1 MVSESW
7 DKLKALYAVETLQG
21 YTEKDIELL
30 KGIFGTLPRVL
41 EEFYRTA
48 GRTETI
54 YNGEDEWVLPE
65 HYQKREWLRHPD
77 YMILLNE
84 AQYVCCAG
92 IRKEDLHLPDPP
104 VYVMQGEENWV
115 LCAPTTSEFLNA
127 ALTYESVYT
136 FPYSPEEFYLLT
148 KEEVELIN
156 TRLTKLPYEMT
167 NWIGGV
173 HITLFQNEKDN
184 LAAIMDCGDGMP
196 DMLYGAA
203 SEASYEKIQL
213 ALCGIGEPM

>member
-7 DKLKALYAVETLQG
+7 DKFKALYAVETLQG
-21 YTEKDIELL
+21 YTERDIELL

-41 EEFYRTA
+41 EDFYRTA
-48 GRTETI
+48 GRTEAI
-54 YNGEDEWVLPE
+54 YYGEDEWVLPE
-65 HYQKREWLRHPD
+65 HYQKREWLRHPE

-92 IRKEDLHLPDPP
+92 IRKRDLYLSDPP
-104 VYVMQGEENWV
+104 VYVMQNDEHWA

-127 ALTYESVYT
+127 ALTYEAVYT

-148 KEEVELIN
+148 KKDVERIN
-156 TRLTKLPYEMT
+156 TRLTKLPYEMA

-184 LAAIMDCGDGMP
+184 LAVVMDCGDGMP

-203 SEASYEKIQL
+203 SEASYAQIQL
-213 ALCGIGEPM
+213 ALRGIGEAM